1 MFKQYNIIR
10 SNNNIFQSF
19 LKMYCIKCFI
29 HCISLVIMT
38 VYRVLENNYYAIYNI
53 MLLLSTP
60 SILIGIILFML

>member
-1 MFKQYNIIR
+1 MFKQYNIIH

-29 HCISLVIMT
+29 DCISLVT
-38 VYRVLENNYYAIYNI
+38 VYWVLENYAIY

-60 SILIGIILFML
+60 KYLIGIILFML